1 MVIAIIAILAAML
14 LPALGKAKDRARTTQ
29 CRSNLKQIGV
39 AFTMYAADHEDYLPY
54 AWWYNAGND
63 NPNLNNFHYLLQPYL
78 AAAQFAAGQR
88 TTNSDFAR
96 GIYPCPARMRENHW
110 RHFREYQAG
119 LPETPAHQLRDE
131 PIHGGWLP
139 APGGQSENGAVVF
152 DSPSHRTLG
161 AVDVSF
167 ELNHP
172 AVIWLGRAPDNTYDI
187 AIVMENVIRWAAPIS
202 RFSMGTSKWSRC
214 GPRTDHHEFQGM
226 SGAARP
232 HSTPPHSG
240 VGLHRIRSV
249 GNAAGRGEFPLRQSF
264 VGGGPERRH
273 DVGHLANLR
282 AFQVGKIQARRC
294 DLCGIAIRPKHAERI
309 GGVQCRRHTC
319 DCKGCWW

>member
-1 MVIAIIAILAAML
+1 MKNNTRMTDRTQQLVTKTASPRPSRSGRRAGRTAFTLIELLVVIAIIAILAAML
-14 LPALGKAKDRARTTQ
+14 LPALGKAKDRALTTQ

-119 LPETPAHQLRDE
+119 LPGNPWRISYAMNQYTVAGYPPR
-131 PIHGGWLP
+131 
-139 APGGQSENGAVVF
+139 V
-152 DSPSHRTLG
+152 DSPKTVRLSSIPHPTRTLG

-172 AVIWLGRAPDNTYDI
+172 AVIWLGRTPDNTYDI
-187 AIVMENVIRWAAPIS
+187 GYRHGK
-202 RFSMGTSKWSRC
+202 R
-214 GPRTDHHEFQGM
+214 H
-226 SGAARP
+226 
-232 HSTPPHSG
+232 
-240 VGLHRIRSV
+240 
-249 GNAAGRGEFPLRQSF
+249 PL
-264 VGGGPERRH
+264 GG
-273 DVGHLANLR
+273 ANLTFFDGHVEMVTLR
-282 AFQVGKIQARRC
+282 TTN
-294 DLCGIAIRPKHAERI
+294 GIIMNFKE
-309 GGVQCRRHTC
+309 
-319 DCKGCWW
+319 